1 MIAGLFRDVAVST
14 VAHCL
19 TWHPVGTQRLV
30 SMPVAGKGLR
40 SLVKQGGEEAKRDH
54 SVMIFDV

>member
-1 MIAGLFRDVAVST
+1 MVGCLAGLGGSGE
-14 VAHCL
+14 
-19 TWHPVGTQRLV
+19 GTQRLV

-54 SVMIFDV
+54 SVMISDV